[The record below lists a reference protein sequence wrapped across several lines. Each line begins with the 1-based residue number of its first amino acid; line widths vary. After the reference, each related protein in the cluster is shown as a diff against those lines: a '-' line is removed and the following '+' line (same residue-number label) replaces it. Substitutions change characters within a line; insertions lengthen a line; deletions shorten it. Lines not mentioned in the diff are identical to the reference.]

1 MTDKQ
6 AETRSDYY
14 YFLVRVADIM
24 KAYSQFIMLLA
35 ASALAVRIKGPEL
48 RENSTPVGL
57 GLKFLLAMF
66 MVSLIQLPYSMLVHK
81 KVS

>member
-1 MTDKQ
+1 
-6 AETRSDYY
+6 
-14 YFLVRVADIM
+14 M

-35 ASALAVRIKGPEL
+35 ASAFAVRIKGPEL